1 MDKTFSNSWKAS
13 KLPRKQRKY
22 KFNAPDHIQAKF
34 MRAPLSKDLRKKYEK
49 RSIRIRKEDKVKILR
64 GKFKGKEGKIESVN
78 MTDQKITV
86 EKIENYKKEGSKTS
100 VPIHPSNII
109 IIELN
114 DDDKK
119 RMKKI
124 VKKNVSTKGIVN
136 QDSRNLL
143 NNSKVKKKWNHT

>member
-49 RSIRIRKEDKVKILR
+49 KSIRIRKEDKVKILR
-64 GKFKGKEGKIESVN
+64 GKFKGKEGKIENVSI
-78 MTDQKITV
+78 TDQKVTI
-86 EKIENYKKEGSKTS
+86 EKIENYKKDGSKTP

-114 DDDKK
+114 DEDKR
-119 RMKKI
+119 RMKNI
-124 VKKNVSTKGIVN
+124 VKKTTSTKGIEN

-143 NNSKVKKKWNHT
+143 NKSKVKNK